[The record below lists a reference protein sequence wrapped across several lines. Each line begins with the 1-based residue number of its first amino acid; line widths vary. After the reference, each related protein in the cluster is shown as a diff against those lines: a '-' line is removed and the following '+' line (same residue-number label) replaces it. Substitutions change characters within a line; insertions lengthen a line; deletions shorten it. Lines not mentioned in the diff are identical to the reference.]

1 MDFIFTYLSTHACL
15 QTKDLGLA
23 ADSPLRP
30 NTSIFWGGRAAGPT
44 NVKDPASLFSLIHAG
59 RVDVVTSVR
68 VVGYGDDGTSVM
80 LDNGTALS
88 AKAIILGT
96 GFKPSNIA
104 YMDQAT
110 IAQAGMTPQ
119 PPSPS
124 DPLWD
129 YPIFKSAPFP
139 PSRAPVPLI
148 CRGIV
153 PAVNWN
159 NRDLALNGFTRNVSG
174 AYIGEASAHVSI
186 SRLDMVLVVTDR
198 HHS

>member
-1 MDFIFTYLSTHACL
+1 MSRLIRAL

-30 NTSIFWGGRAAGPT
+30 KTSIFWGGRAAGPT
-44 NVKDPASLFSLIHAG
+44 NVKDPSSLFALIHAG
-59 RVDVVTSVR
+59 RVEVVSSVR

-80 LDNGTALS
+80 LDNGTALQ

-96 GFKPSNIA
+96 GFKPSNIG
-104 YMDQAT
+104 YMDKDT
-110 IAQAGMTPQ
+110 IEEAGMTPK

-124 DPLWD
+124 DPQWD

-148 CRGIV
+148 YRGIV
-153 PAVNWN
+153 PVVNWN
-159 NRDLALNGFTRNVSG
+159 NRDLALNGFTRNVAG
-174 AYIGEASAHVSI
+174 AYIGETSAHVSVAY
-186 SRLDMVLVVTDR
+186 LHEMFLVVAEQQF
-198 HHS
+198 S